1 MAYFKREELAAQMA
15 DQLLNPGVLDQGL
28 RSGLFIAGQRRTG
41 KTTFLRQDLIPAL
54 EARGAI
60 VVYVDLW
67 SDTKADP
74 AALVNAAIRRT
85 LEDLQLPG
93 SGLWE
98 RVKRLKGV
106 DVGAAG
112 FKFAFN
118 LGDVGEPGGTTLAQA
133 LAELVDRAKTSVVL
147 IIDEVQQTLAVDSG
161 AQMMLAIKA
170 ARDAINPRPNTPGSF
185 IFIGTGSHRA
195 QVAELTRG
203 RNQAFVGATSIPY
216 PTLDGSYVEYLLQ
229 ELSAQKAKAI
239 PSITVATKAFETLG
253 YRPEELVRALRILQ
267 NEDPKQADVVFPAI
281 AQALKTSASDT
292 ELRKLE
298 DLGTLA
304 EAIFDRVASAD
315 QAASGLFGA
324 EALVEYGQTVGGDVT
339 AIQVQRMTEEMRD
352 ANIIMRIRH
361 GEYAVTDPFVRQAW
375 NQRKNQLTLT
385 GTHSKNE

>member
-1 MAYFKREELAAQMA
+1 MAYFKRTPLATQMA
-15 DQLLNPGVLDQGL
+15 QQLLNPGVLDQGL

-54 EARGAI
+54 EAQGAI

-67 SDTKADP
+67 SDTKTDP
-74 AALVNAAIRRT
+74 AALVNAAVRRT
-85 LEDLQLPG
+85 LKEMQAPGADL
-93 SGLWE
+93 WD

-106 DVGAAG
+106 DIGAAG

-133 LAELVDRAKTSVVL
+133 LTEVVDLAKTDVVL
-147 IIDEVQQTLAVDSG
+147 IIDEVQQTLVAESG
-161 AQMMLAIKA
+161 TQMMLAIKA

-216 PTLDGSYVEYLLQ
+216 PTLDGEYVEYLLH
-229 ELSAQKAKAI
+229 ELAAQKASVI
-239 PSITVATKAFETLG
+239 PSRPVATAAFETMG
-253 YRPEELVRALRILQ
+253 FRPEEMVRALRILQ
-267 NEDPKQADVVFPAI
+267 QENSSQADVVFPAI
-281 AQALKTSASDT
+281 AQALKTSAADT

-304 EAIFDRVASAD
+304 EAIFDQVARAEEAATGLYAAD
-315 QAASGLFGA
+315 
-324 EALVEYGQTVGGDVT
+324 ALTEYGRAVGGDVT

-352 ANIIMRIRH
+352 ANIIMRIAH
-361 GEYAVTDPFVRQAW
+361 GAYAVTDPFVRQAW
-375 NQRKNQLTLT
+375 NERRRQLRP
-385 GTHSKNE
+385 SASE